1 MKLNLKLQV
10 AMKQIKQIA
19 SGFLLLGLFTSAA
32 QAQTYPTRPIKI
44 IVPVIAGSPV
54 DAGARVIAQHLQVKL
69 GQSVVVENR
78 PGAGTTLGVRAVAN
92 APADGYTVLLMSPNI
107 AYYPVLFPALD
118 FDPVKRLTPVAIAA
132 TWSHIIAVGP
142 DVPART
148 ISELVEYAKANPEK
162 LIFGYGLGSPPH
174 ILGAVFKRA
183 SGIELTSIPYRGG
196 EQARTDLLGGRV
208 HINIA
213 PVPNLL
219 SLIQEG
225 RVRALAFT
233 GPQRSPDLPD
243 VPTMI
248 ESGYP
253 EVGFNPDAWLGLFA
267 PASTPAD
274 IVAKLNREFNEVV
287 QSPEAKATLTKL
299 GFDPKAATPEE
310 FRDFFHAELK
320 KWPPLLHAAG
330 IKPEQ

>member
-1 MKLNLKLQV
+1 MNRLRSV
-10 AMKQIKQIA
+10 AA
-19 SGFLLLGLFTSAA
+19 AFCALGLFTCAA
-32 QAQTYPTRPIKI
+32 LAETYPIRPIKI
-44 IVPVIAGSPV
+44 VVPATPGSPV

-69 GQSVVVENR
+69 GQSVIVENR

-92 APADGYTVLLMSPNI
+92 APADGYTLLLMAPNI

-118 FDPVKRLTPVAIAA
+118 FDPVKRLIPVARPV
-132 TWSHIIAVGP
+132 TWSHIVAVGSS
-142 DVPART
+142 VPARN
-148 ISELVEYAKANPEK
+148 IAELVEYAKANPGK
-162 LIFGYGLGSPPH
+162 LVFGYGLGSPPH
-174 ILGAVFKRA
+174 ILGEVFKRA

-219 SLIQEG
+219 SLIQDG
-225 RVRALAFT
+225 QVRALAFT
-233 GPQRSPDLPD
+233 GPQRSPDLPE

-248 ESGYP
+248 ENGYP

-267 PASTPAD
+267 PAATPAD
-274 IVAKLNREFNEVV
+274 IVVKLNRDVNEVV
-287 QSPEAKATLTKL
+287 LSQEVKATLAKL
-299 GFDPKAATPEE
+299 GFDATTATPEE
-310 FRDFFHAELK
+310 FRQFFLAELK

-330 IKPEQ
+330 IKSE